1 MTGFQHCD
9 MIYNG
14 THHFKPDQCWSGVA
28 QSRIY
33 IWQVI
38 SSTLLNHQRRLDA
51 FNNPLLQKVHWGLLV
66 DSSFFSLSSFL
77 ICCCCLRCI
86 VILWSPWVNIW
97 SLYFCHFVHVSLD
110 FLVIEMCLLLSAGQI
125 KQNFPLFHLVLYC
138 KLRPFVSKIIEI
150 FEYSRQKYFFAPRK
164 IV

>member
-1 MTGFQHCD
+1 

-33 IWQVI
+33 FWQVI

-66 DSSFFSLSSFL
+66 DSPFFSLSSFL

-97 SLYFCHFVHVSLD
+97 SLYFCHLLFPCFPWFSGNWNVSTIISRTNKTE
-110 FLVIEMCLLLSAGQI
+110 FPPFSLS
-125 KQNFPLFHLVLYC
+125 LVLQTQT
-138 KLRPFVSKIIEI
+138 IEV
-150 FEYSRQKYFFAPRK
+150 FEYSRQKYFFFALVWK
-164 IV
+164 IA

>member
-1 MTGFQHCD
+1 

-28 QSRIY
+28 RSRIY

-97 SLYFCHFVHVSLD
+97 SLYFCHLLFPCFPWFSGNWNVSTIISRTNKTE
-110 FLVIEMCLLLSAGQI
+110 FPPFSLS
-125 KQNFPLFHLVLYC
+125 LVLQTQTFC
-138 KLRPFVSKIIEI
+138 KYNHWNIWI
-150 FEYSRQKYFFAPRK
+150 FAPKILFALVWK